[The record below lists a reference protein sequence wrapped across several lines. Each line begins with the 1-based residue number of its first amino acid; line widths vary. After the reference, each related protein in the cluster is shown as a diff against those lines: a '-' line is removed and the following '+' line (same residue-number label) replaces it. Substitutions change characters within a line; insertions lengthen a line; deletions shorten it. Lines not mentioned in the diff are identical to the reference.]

1 VKATRTSEPSG
12 HDAGASSV
20 DVHPDV
26 AARLG
31 SVDQRYT
38 AGRRAIVDTLA
49 AAGRPLTVPEI
60 IGDMLTDRPDSGGR
74 GPLPQSSAYR
84 NLTVLVDAGVV
95 RRVNGT
101 DDHGRFELAEELAGH
116 HHHLL
121 CVSCGRVD
129 DVSAVPT
136 LERALDDAARL
147 AAEATGFEVTGHRI
161 DLVGRCATC
170 RLS

>member
-1 VKATRTSEPSG
+1 VTGAKVDSSG
-12 HDAGASSV
+12 TDLHHDI
-20 DVHPDV
+20 

-31 SVDQRYT
+31 SVEQRYT

-49 AAGRPLTVPEI
+49 TAGRPLTVPEI
-60 IGDMLTDRPDSGGR
+60 IGDRDDSPAGR
-74 GPLPQSSAYR
+74 AALPQSSAYR

-95 RRVNGT
+95 HRVNST
-101 DDHGRFELAEELAGH
+101 DDHGRYELAEELAGH
-116 HHHLL
+116 HHHQL

-129 DVSAVPT
+129 DVSAVPK
-136 LERALDDAARL
+136 LERALDEAARL

-170 RLS
+170 RDATSTGANR

>member
-1 VKATRTSEPSG
+1 VKDTPTRAS
-12 HDAGASSV
+12 AGDTGGSNG

-38 AGRRAIVDTLA
+38 SGRRAIVATLA

-60 IGDMLTDRPDSGGR
+60 IGDRLADDPASGAGR

-136 LERALDDAARL
+136 LERALDAAARL

-170 RLS
+170 RTG

>member
-1 VKATRTSEPSG
+1 VKDQRSDPSG
-12 HDAGASSV
+12 DEAEASNV

-38 AGRRAIVDTLA
+38 SGRRAIIDTLA

-60 IGDMLTDRPDSGGR
+60 IGDQPESAGR

-170 RLS
+170 RDVS